1 MKIIRVLL
9 LSVMIIA
16 ASSIAW
22 LGFSGG
28 NENLFRLVIS
38 ITVFASLCFF
48 YIEETKKKQRR
59 VTLVFIGLSL
69 FSVVAGIVQLMNS

>member
-1 MKIIRVLL
+1 MKLLRVFLLVVIIG
-9 LSVMIIA
+9 A

-48 YIEETKKKQRR
+48 YIEEIKKKQRR
-59 VTLVFIGLSL
+59 VTLIFIGLSL